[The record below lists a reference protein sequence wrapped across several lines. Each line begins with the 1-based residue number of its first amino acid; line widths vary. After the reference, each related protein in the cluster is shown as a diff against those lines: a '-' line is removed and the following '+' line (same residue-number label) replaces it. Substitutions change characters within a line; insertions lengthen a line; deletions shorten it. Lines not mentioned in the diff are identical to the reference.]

1 MALIDTSKGYKSPYP
16 LLICFNAGPSDI
28 LQLRVGE
35 PQKAREFWFRRRCV
49 VVAIKRPGKKAQ
61 SS

>member
-1 MALIDTSKGYKSPYP
+1 MALVDTSKGYKSPYP
-16 LLICFNAGPSDI
+16 LLIFFNAGPSNT

-35 PQKAREFWFRRRCV
+35 PQKAREFWCRRRR
-49 VVAIKRPGKKAQ
+49 VAVAMKRPGKKTL